1 MEKDDKALRSHFRNL
16 LKMAAMDTNVEQAEL
31 DLLFE
36 IGEKNGYGRS
46 EMDEII
52 ENVEQIRFKKPESKF
67 QSFEQFW
74 ELVQMMTLNTDIND
88 EEMMLCQTIGELL
101 DIEEDK
107 VENLIRLIIREQK
120 NDTSIKEAYVN
131 LAPHF

>member
-31 DLLFE
+31 DLLFK
-36 IGEKNGYGRS
+36 IGEKNGYDKS
-46 EMDEII
+46 EMDGII

-74 ELVQMMTLNTDIND
+74 ELVQMMTINTDIND

-101 DIEEDK
+101 DFEEDK